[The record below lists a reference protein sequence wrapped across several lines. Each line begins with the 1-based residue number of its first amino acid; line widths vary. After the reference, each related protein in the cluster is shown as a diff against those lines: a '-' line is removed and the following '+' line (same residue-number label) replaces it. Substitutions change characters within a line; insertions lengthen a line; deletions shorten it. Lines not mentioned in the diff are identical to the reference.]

1 MIYDD
6 GTNVGVGTVTPV
18 AKFDVNGVTR
28 TGGSV
33 FGKSILSSSPG
44 SDTYYK
50 LATLPASSSGTY
62 DHIVIEGV
70 INGTWQS
77 ADNFPFKILLGNR
90 GSNTNYFYF
99 GPGSTSQ
106 GDKAS
111 VVVYVESDSSRTVWL
126 KFDASY
132 FTLMSVNVTSS
143 INVTTYPNFPTGT
156 PTGTLN
162 WSSATNIPL
171 TYYDMANS
179 RFGIGTTSPAQKLDV
194 QGNGVRL
201 RLSTASSP
209 STYYF
214 DIQSNY
220 DSADTI
226 NFYGTAGN
234 NLLKYIYNS
243 NSLSLQP
250 AGGSVGIGTGSSSPL
265 SKLDVNSGYI
275 TAGSAVS
282 TNGSKILWGNYSNGA
297 LTTFGSMYSSGGPV
311 IGYGVTPSTSA
322 DLSFLSSTGIE
333 ITRGAYYIGGSNH
346 YWFAGGS
353 QTVAVDGSVTM
364 TRTMTLTSNGDLGVG
379 NSPSARITSSNLSA
393 ANDANSSILRLE
405 AGADVT
411 LGALYLLTQLRPSA
425 TGTNRRVEIFAGDN
439 EAYRNICINPYSGNV
454 GINTTSPTSALDV
467 AGIVSLSNY
476 NFARLNGNY
485 FQLYEPAGNIAVF
498 LGNASDPGNYFD
510 NTSHNFR
517 SRAGGGTTFAT
528 INATGIGLGA
538 SPSYKLHVVG
548 DGYITSGSLGVGVTP
563 NATDGT
569 ISASADVIA
578 YASDRRLKTNI
589 KTIENPI
596 DKIKKI
602 DGFTFNWNER
612 ANQIAGYSK
621 DINVLGVYAQQIQ
634 EVLPEAVKL
643 APFDNDGND
652 NSISGENYLT
662 VQYEKLVPLLIESIK
677 ELNKKVEDLT
687 DIINDLKSE

>member
-44 SDTYYK
+44 SNTYYK
-50 LATLPASSSGTY
+50 LATLPVSDSGTY

-70 INGTWQS
+70 INGTWQA
-77 ADNFPFKILLGNR
+77 ADSFPFKILLGNR

-99 GPGSTSQ
+99 GPGTTVS

-179 RFGIGTTSPAQKLDV
+179 RFGIGTISPAQKLDV

-201 RLSTASSP
+201 RLSTASAP

-234 NLLKYIYNS
+234 NLLKYIYNT
-243 NSLSLQP
+243 NALSLQP
-250 AGGSVGIGTGSSSPL
+250 AGGNVGIGTSTPAA
-265 SKLDVNSGYI
+265 KLDVSSGYI
-275 TAGSAVS
+275 RAGSTAS
-282 TNGSKILWGNYSNGA
+282 TGGSKILWGNYSDGA

-311 IGYGVTPSTSA
+311 IGYAVTPSTSA
-322 DLSFLSSTGIE
+322 DLSFLSSTGIAIE
-333 ITRGAYYIGGSNH
+333 RGAYYIAGGSH

-379 NSPSARITSSNLSA
+379 NPNPSARITSSNLSA
-393 ANDANSSILRLE
+393 ANDANSNILRLE

-411 LGALYLLTQLRPSA
+411 LGALYFLTQLRPSA
-425 TGTNRRVEIFAGDN
+425 TGGNRRVEIFAGDN
-439 EAYRNICINPYSGNV
+439 ASYRNICINPYSGNV
-454 GINTTSPTSALDV
+454 GINTTAPTSALDV

-510 NTSHNFR
+510 NTSHYFR